1 LSKPQFSEFKA
12 EGRRQEAE
20 GKIRIFFPSALCPLP
35 PAFFEM
41 WLTELAIAVI
51 LAPFSQLG
59 RRVGDEGEHEEL
71 HVNKSTNLSFTL
83 LYPGA

>member
-1 LSKPQFSEFKA
+1 MKMDFIFCFLPFSTYSGFHLSKPQFSEFKA

-41 WLTELAIAVI
+41 WLTELAIAVK
-51 LAPFSQLG
+51 PC
-59 RRVGDEGEHEEL
+59 
-71 HVNKSTNLSFTL
+71 
-83 LYPGA
+83 

>member
-41 WLTELAIAVI
+41 WLTELAIAVS
-51 LAPFSQLG
+51 LLTMCPFSVGNLERNADIFATFLG
-59 RRVGDEGEHEEL
+59 IVIPSGVPAR
-71 HVNKSTNLSFTL
+71 
-83 LYPGA
+83 

>member
-35 PAFFEM
+35 PDFFEM
-41 WLTELAIAVI
+41 WLTELAIAVM
-51 LAPFSQLG
+51 ADTP
-59 RRVGDEGEHEEL
+59 
-71 HVNKSTNLSFTL
+71 
-83 LYPGA
+83 

>member
-41 WLTELAIAVI
+41 WLTELAIAVTVPDCKYKFN
-51 LAPFSQLG
+51 LFS
-59 RRVGDEGEHEEL
+59 
-71 HVNKSTNLSFTL
+71 
-83 LYPGA
+83 